1 MKKSVIALAL
11 GAAGAALWAR
21 SDYRAWTALGK
32 GGLPHTLRGWARM
45 SRLRL
50 QKGETIGTTALDPE
64 VGAVGDGAYLGALIQ
79 RCGPRPKVA
88 PHPIPQRQLNQFTTT
103 AIRRRLDAV
112 FDEAVRARPQLL
124 RFETSFFEK
133 HGPAVTLRAPERGHR
148 WAAATHGEIGH
159 IHQGDGSMHLI
170 LSASD
175 AKAAIEA
182 GWGERHPLAGSLGL
196 PITYLYVYPP
206 RDEVELGTVRRLL
219 NAAIEHMGGPGL
231 PAAERGASPAA

>member
-1 MKKSVIALAL
+1 MKKSVIALAV
-11 GAAGAALWAR
+11 GVAAAVWAR

-50 QKGETIGTTALDPE
+50 QKGETIKATTLDSE
-64 VGAVGDGAYLGALIQ
+64 VGAAGDQAYLGALIQ

-88 PHPIPQRQLNQFTTT
+88 PYPIPHRQLNQFTTT
-103 AIRRRLDAV
+103 AIRQRLDAV
-112 FDEAVRARPQLL
+112 FDDAVRARPQLL

-133 HGPAVTLRAPERGHR
+133 HGPAVTLCIPERGHR

-175 AKAAIEA
+175 AKAAIQA

-206 RDEVELGTVRRLL
+206 RDEVELDTVRLL
-219 NAAIEHMGGPGL
+219 LSAAIDHMSGSSL
-231 PAAERGASPAA
+231 PAVKPD